1 MSQKATTKI
10 PDAELDIML
19 FLWKHGKP
27 ARVIDIY
34 NGLRE
39 VRPCSKPAI
48 HTLLER
54 LSSKGFVQIDTV
66 DAPSPY
72 KIITPLVAEEDYRAF
87 ESDNFLTKL
96 CRGSWK
102 TLIATLVDTGKI
114 SSNDIDEISKL
125 LNKDETRG

>member
-27 ARVIDIY
+27 AKIIDIY

-39 VRPCSKPAI
+39 IRPCSKPAI
-48 HTLLER
+48 HTLIER
-54 LSSKGFVQIDTV
+54 LSVKGFVKIDTV

-72 KIITPLVAEEDYRAF
+72 KLITPLVAEKDYRAF
-87 ESDNFLTKL
+87 ESENFLDKM

-114 SSNDIDEISKL
+114 TSDDIDEISKL
-125 LNKDETRG
+125 LNKEDQRR

>member
-1 MSQKATTKI
+1 MENKASTKI

-19 FLWKHGKP
+19 YLWKRGEP
-27 ARVIDIY
+27 AKIIDIY

-48 HTLLER
+48 HTLIER
-54 LSSKGFVQIDTV
+54 LCAKGFVHIETV

-72 KIITPLVAEEDYRAF
+72 KLITPLVKEEDYRAF
-87 ESDNFLTKL
+87 ESENFLEKL

-114 SSNDIDEISKL
+114 TSGDIDEISKL
-125 LNKDETRG
+125 LNKEEE